1 MNRLE
6 ARKQVGHHY
15 FFSEREPQ
23 SLVEVRFKACENL
36 IEPVRADVKE
46 LVETRLEAPIE
57 PTIEEM
63 IGCMTYLDRV
73 CPQNKSKP
81 FWRGMNAMQ
90 YFVYAG
96 ATNPDREPEC
106 ADIRYS
112 VAKQI
117 GFLSLNLPDRFV
129 ERYL

>member
-1 MNRLE
+1 MNIIQ
-6 ARKQVGHHY
+6 ARQKAEHHY
-15 FFSEREPQ
+15 FFGEREPQ
-23 SLVEVRFKACENL
+23 SLVEVRFKACTNL
-36 IEPVRADVKE
+36 IEPVRADVKQ
-46 LVETRLEAPIE
+46 LVETRLEAPTE

-63 IGCMTYLDRV
+63 IGCMTFLERV

-81 FWRGMNAMQ
+81 FWRGMNTMQ

-96 ATNPDREPEC
+96 AENPQREPEC
-106 ADIRYS
+106 SDIRLS